1 MTDAAVAREKSWIE
15 TFLAFFERRLIAVLF
30 LGFAS
35 GLPLALTAAT
45 LQARL
50 TEAGAD
56 LTTIGFFALVGVAY
70 SLKFLWSPMIDRST
84 PPGPF
89 QHLGHRRGWTLL
101 FQLLL
106 IVAISAFGFVN
117 PAVSPIATAAVAV
130 VVAFLSASQ
139 DIVIDAYRIEVLDD
153 DQQGAGAAMV
163 QYGYRFGM
171 LASGAGALFVADYA
185 YHYFAEAN
193 VAAVWGA
200 ANLAEM
206 DKAGSMALLS
216 QSLSSLTDAVH
227 QSWIITFL
235 AMAVLMMVGVLTTF
249 LVREPPNR
257 RPPAPAIE
265 GEAGFALRLVAIVSL
280 TAVAI
285 VAFLAVKKGL
295 SQLDWVT
302 WAINAVA
309 TLVAAAVPVAIVM
322 SLPKPSVGGNRQ
334 YQAIHIWLENA
345 VVKPFREVAK
355 RDGWQLILLFIVLF
369 KVGDAVLGSMA
380 TTFYLNIGFT
390 KPEIAEI
397 SKIFGLVATLLGV
410 WVGSLLVTK
419 WGMGKSL
426 LLTGVLQLLSNLMFS
441 WQAYVGHDINWLYLT
456 IAIENFTGGMASA
469 AFVAYISRLCNL
481 QFTATQY
488 ALFSSLAVVG
498 RTVIASP
505 MGGIAET
512 IGWVDY
518 FLLSTVMAI
527 PGMLLLIFM
536 LRRHPVT
543 IETPAANIA
552 DD

>member
-1 MTDAAVAREKSWIE
+1 MSEAAVARQKSWSE
-15 TFLAFFERRLIAVLF
+15 TVLAFFERRLIAVLF

-70 SLKFLWSPMIDRST
+70 SLKFLWSPMIDRSM

-89 QHLGHRRGWTLL
+89 QKLGHRRGWTLL

-106 IVAISAFGFVN
+106 IVAIAIFGLIN
-117 PAVSPIATAAVAV
+117 PAVSPIATAAMAV

-153 DQQGAGAAMV
+153 DQQGAGAAMI

-171 LASGAGALFVADYA
+171 LASGAGALFVAEYA
-185 YHYFAEAN
+185 YRHFAGTDIAAAPGTADPEA
-193 VAAVWGA
+193 V
-200 ANLAEM
+200 NL
-206 DKAGSMALLS
+206 
-216 QSLSSLTDAVH
+216 
-227 QSWIITFL
+227 SWIVTFFT
-235 AMAVLMMVGVLTTF
+235 MAALMIVGVVTTV

-265 GEAGFALRLVAIVSL
+265 GEAGFALRLLAIISL

-285 VAFLAVKKGL
+285 GAFLLVKNLLAPLGWKNWAVN
-295 SQLDWVT
+295 
-302 WAINAVA
+302 AIA
-309 TLVAAAVPVAIVM
+309 TLIAAGVPVAIVIA
-322 SLPKPSVGGNRQ
+322 LPKPKAGGNRQ

-355 RDGWQLILLFIVLF
+355 RDGWQLILAFIVLF
-369 KVGDAVLGSMA
+369 KVGDAVLGTMA

-390 KPEIAEI
+390 KPEIAEV

-410 WVGSLLVTK
+410 WVGSLMVIK
-419 WGMGKSL
+419 WGMGRSL

-441 WQAYVGHDINWLYLT
+441 WQAHVGHDIDWLYAT
-456 IAIENFTGGMASA
+456 IAIENFTGGMGSA

-536 LRRHPVT
+536 LKRYPVT
-543 IETPAANIA
+543 IETPAAKI
-552 DD
+552 DDD

>member
-1 MTDAAVAREKSWIE
+1 MTDAAVARERSWIE

-35 GLPLALTAAT
+35 GLPLALTGAT

-56 LTTIGFFALVGVAY
+56 LTTIGFFALVAVAY
-70 SLKFLWSPMIDRST
+70 SLKFLWSPMIDRSM

-89 QHLGHRRGWTLL
+89 QKLGHRRGWTLL

-106 IVAISAFGFVN
+106 IAAISIYGFIN
-117 PAVSPIATAAVAV
+117 PAVSPITTAAVAV

-171 LASGAGALFVADYA
+171 LASGAGALFVAEYA
-185 YHYFAEAN
+185 YRYFAEAN

-216 QSLSSLTDAVH
+216 QSISGLIDAVH
-227 QSWIITFL
+227 QSWIVTFL
-235 AMAVLMMVGVLTTF
+235 AMAALMIVGVVTTF
-249 LVREPPNR
+249 FVREPPNR

-265 GEAGFALRLVAIVSL
+265 GEAGFALRLVAIVSM

-285 VAFLAVKKGL
+285 VAFLMVKKGL
-295 SQLDWVT
+295 SYLDWPT

-309 TLVAAAVPVAIVM
+309 TLLAAAVPVAIVM
-322 SLPKPSVGGNRQ
+322 SLPKPRVGGNRQ
-334 YQAIHIWLENA
+334 YEAIHIWLENA

-355 RDGWQLILLFIVLF
+355 RDGWQMILLFIVLF

-441 WQAYVGHDINWLYLT
+441 WQAHVGHDIQWLYAT
-456 IAIENFTGGMASA
+456 IAIENFTGGMGSA

-518 FLLSTVMAI
+518 FLLSTVMAV
-527 PGMLLLIFM
+527 PGMLLLIYM

>member
-1 MTDAAVAREKSWIE
+1 MSETAVTRDKSWLE
-15 TFLAFFERRLIAVLF
+15 TFAAFFERRLIAVLF

-35 GLPLALTAAT
+35 GLPLALTGAT

-56 LTTIGFFALVGVAY
+56 LTTIGFFALVAVAY
-70 SLKFLWSPMIDRST
+70 SLKFLWSPMIDRSM

-89 QHLGHRRGWTLL
+89 QKLGHRRGWTLL

-106 IVAISAFGFVN
+106 IVAISLFGFAN
-117 PAVSPIATAAVAV
+117 PAISPFATAAMAV
-130 VVAFLSASQ
+130 LVAFLSASQ

-153 DQQGAGAAMV
+153 NQQGAGAAMI

-171 LASGAGALFVADYA
+171 LASGAGALFVAEYA
-185 YHYFAEAN
+185 YRYFAGVD
-193 VAAVWGA
+193 VAAEPGTADPNAVNLSWVVTFIVMA
-200 ANLAEM
+200 A
-206 DKAGSMALLS
+206 
-216 QSLSSLTDAVH
+216 
-227 QSWIITFL
+227 
-235 AMAVLMMVGVLTTF
+235 LMIVGVVTTL

-265 GEAGFALRLVAIVSL
+265 GEAGFGLRLMAIASMTVVAIL
-280 TAVAI
+280 
-285 VAFLAVKKGL
+285 AFLAVKKGL
-295 SQLDWVT
+295 SQLDWPN
-302 WAINAVA
+302 WALNAIA

-322 SLPKPSVGGNRQ
+322 SLPKPRVGGNRQ

-369 KVGDAVLGSMA
+369 KLGDAVLGNMA

-397 SKIFGLVATLLGV
+397 SKVFGLVATLLGV

-426 LLTGVLQLLSNLMFS
+426 LLTGVLQLVSNLMFS
-441 WQAYVGHDINWLYLT
+441 WQAHVGNDINWLYLT
-456 IAIENFTGGMASA
+456 IAIENFTGGMGSA

-518 FLLSTVMAI
+518 FLLSTAMAI

-543 IETPAANIA
+543 IETPAASIA

>member
-1 MTDAAVAREKSWIE
+1 MSEAAVAREKSWIE
-15 TFLAFFERRLIAVLF
+15 TFLAYFERRLIAVLF
-30 LGFAS
+30 LGFSS
-35 GLPLALTAAT
+35 GLPLALTGAT

-56 LTTIGFFALVGVAY
+56 LTTIGFFALVAVAY
-70 SLKFLWSPMIDRST
+70 SLKFLWSPMIDRSM

-89 QHLGHRRGWTLL
+89 QKLGHRRGWTLL

-106 IVAISAFGFVN
+106 IAAISVYGFVN

-171 LASGAGALFVADYA
+171 LASGAGALFVAEYA
-185 YHYFAEAN
+185 YRYFAGTDS
-193 VAAVWGA
+193 AAAPGTA
-200 ANLAEM
+200 
-206 DKAGSMALLS
+206 DP
-216 QSLSSLTDAVH
+216 DAVNL
-227 QSWIITFL
+227 SWIVTFIT
-235 AMAVLMMVGVLTTF
+235 MAVLMVVGVVTTL
-249 LVREPPNR
+249 LVQEPPNR

-265 GEAGFALRLVAIVSL
+265 GEAGFALRLVAIVGM

-285 VAFLAVKKGL
+285 VAFLTVKKGL
-295 SQLDWVT
+295 GQGGLPT
-302 WAINAVA
+302 WAINAIA
-309 TLVAAAVPVAIVM
+309 TLVAAAIPVAIVM
-322 SLPKPSVGGNRQ
+322 SLPKPKVGGNRQ
-334 YQAIHIWLENA
+334 YEAIHIWLENA

-355 RDGWQLILLFIVLF
+355 RDGWQMILLFIVLF

-390 KPEIAEI
+390 KFEIGEI
-397 SKIFGLVATLLGV
+397 SKVFGLVATLLGV
-410 WVGSLLVTK
+410 WVGSLMVTK

-441 WQAYVGHDINWLYLT
+441 WQAYVGHDVTWLYVT
-456 IAIENFTGGMASA
+456 IAIENFTGGMGSA

-512 IGWVDY
+512 IGWIDY

-527 PGMLLLIFM
+527 PGMLLLIYM

>member
-1 MTDAAVAREKSWIE
+1 MRAVPGVGADVGSAMTDTAVAREKSWVE
-15 TFLAFFERRLIAVLF
+15 AFVAFFERRLIAVLF

-70 SLKFLWSPMIDRST
+70 SLKFLWSPLIDRSM

-89 QHLGHRRGWTLL
+89 KNLGHRRGWILL
-101 FQLLL
+101 FQLSLMAAIVLFGL
-106 IVAISAFGFVN
+106 IN
-117 PAVSPIATAAVAV
+117 PAVSPVATAAMAV

-153 DQQGAGAAMV
+153 NQQGAGAAMI
-163 QYGYRFGM
+163 QYGYRLGM
-171 LASGAGALFVADYA
+171 LASGAGALFIAEYA
-185 YHYFAEAN
+185 YRYFAEA
-193 VAAVWGA
+193 ADEA
-200 ANLAEM
+200 
-206 DKAGSMALLS
+206 
-216 QSLSSLTDAVH
+216 SLGEAVH
-227 QSWIITFL
+227 LSWVVTFI
-235 AMAVLMMVGVLTTF
+235 AMAALMAVGIATTF
-249 LVREPPNR
+249 LVREPPHKR
-257 RPPAPAIE
+257 AAAPAAE
-265 GEAGFALRLVAIVSL
+265 GEASFLLRMGAI
-280 TAVAI
+280 AVAMALA
-285 VAFLAVKKGL
+285 VGAFLGIKEGL
-295 SQLDWVT
+295 TQLGWPR
-302 WAINAVA
+302 WAPNVAA
-309 TLVAAAVPVAIVM
+309 TLIAAFVPVVIVM
-322 SLPKPSVGGNRQ
+322 LLPKPRPGGNPQ
-334 YQAIHIWLENA
+334 YNAIRLWLDNA
-345 VVKPFREVAK
+345 VMKPFAEVTK
-355 RDGWQLILLFIVLF
+355 RDGWVLILLFIVLF
-369 KVGDAVLGSMA
+369 KLGDAVLGTMA
-380 TTFYLNIGFT
+380 TAFYLNIGFT

-410 WVGSLLVTK
+410 WIGGLMVMK

-441 WQAYVGHDINWLYLT
+441 WQAYVGHDINWLYVT

-488 ALFSSLAVVG
+488 ALFSSLAAVG

-505 MGGIAET
+505 MGGIAEQ
-512 IGWVDY
+512 IGWIDY
-518 FLLSTVMAI
+518 FLLSTAMAL
-527 PGMLLLIFM
+527 PGMLLLLFM

-543 IETPAANIA
+543 IDTPAVAMA

>member
-1 MTDAAVAREKSWIE
+1 MSEAAITRDKSWIE

-35 GLPLALTAAT
+35 GLPLALTGAT

-56 LTTIGFFALVGVAY
+56 LTTIGFFALVAVAY
-70 SLKFLWSPMIDRST
+70 SLKFLWSPMIDRSM

-89 QHLGHRRGWTLL
+89 QKLGHRRGWTLL

-106 IVAISAFGFVN
+106 IVAISIYGFIN

-153 DQQGAGAAMV
+153 NQQGAGAAMI

-171 LASGAGALFVADYA
+171 LASGAGALFLAEYA
-185 YHYFAEAN
+185 YHHFAEAN
-193 VAAVWGA
+193 VAAAWGA
-200 ANLAEM
+200 ASLADM
-206 DKAGSMALLS
+206 NKAGSMALLS
-216 QSLSSLTDAVH
+216 QSIIGLTDAVH
-227 QSWIITFL
+227 QSWIVTFL
-235 AMAVLMMVGVLTTF
+235 AMAALMMVGVATTF

-265 GEAGFALRLVAIVSL
+265 GEAGFALRLVAIASM

-285 VAFLAVKKGL
+285 LAFLAVKGGL
-295 SQLDWVT
+295 THAKWDN

-309 TLVAAAVPVAIVM
+309 TLIAAAVPVSIVM
-322 SLPKPSVGGNRQ
+322 ALPKPRPGSSRQ

-355 RDGWQLILLFIVLF
+355 RDGWQLILVFIVLF
-369 KVGDAVLGSMA
+369 KVGDAVLGTMA
-380 TTFYLNIGFT
+380 TTFYLKIGFT
-390 KPEIAEI
+390 KFEIGEI
-397 SKIFGLVATLLGV
+397 SKAFGLVATLLGV
-410 WVGSLLVTK
+410 WVGSLMVTK

-441 WQAYVGHDINWLYLT
+441 WQAYVGHDIGWLYVT
-456 IAIENFTGGMASA
+456 IAIENLTGGMASA

-518 FLLSTVMAI
+518 FLLSTAMAI
-527 PGMLLLIFM
+527 PGMLLLIYM

>member
-1 MTDAAVAREKSWIE
+1 MAEAAAAQEKSWLQ

-30 LGFAS
+30 LGFSS

-70 SLKFLWSPMIDRST
+70 SLKFLWSPMIDRSM

-89 QHLGHRRGWTLL
+89 QKLGHRRGWTLL

-106 IVAISAFGFVN
+106 IVAISVFAFVN

-130 VVAFLSASQ
+130 MVAFLSASQ
-139 DIVIDAYRIEVLDD
+139 DIVIDAYRIEVLDN
-153 DQQGAGAAMV
+153 DQQGAGAAMI
-163 QYGYRFGM
+163 QYGYRGGM
-171 LASGAGALFVADYA
+171 LASGFGALFVAEYA
-185 YHYFAEAN
+185 YRYFAGVDAAPAPGTADPEA
-193 VAAVWGA
+193 V
-200 ANLAEM
+200 NL
-206 DKAGSMALLS
+206 
-216 QSLSSLTDAVH
+216 
-227 QSWIITFL
+227 SWIVTFIV
-235 AMAVLMMVGVLTTF
+235 MAALMIVGVVTTL

-257 RPPAPAIE
+257 RPPAPTIE
-265 GEAGFALRLVAIVSL
+265 GEAGFGLRLLAIASMTVVAIL
-280 TAVAI
+280 
-285 VAFLAVKKGL
+285 AFLAVKKGL
-295 SQLDWVT
+295 VPLIWPN
-302 WAINAVA
+302 WAVNAIA
-309 TLVAAAVPVAIVM
+309 TVLAAAVPVAIVM
-322 SLPKPSVGGNRQ
+322 SLPKPGAGSNRQ

-355 RDGWQLILLFIVLF
+355 RDGWQMILLFIVLF
-369 KVGDAVLGSMA
+369 KLGDAVLGSMA

-390 KPEIAEI
+390 KLEIGEI
-397 SKIFGLVATLLGV
+397 SKAFGLVATLLGV
-410 WVGSLLVTK
+410 WVGSLIVTK

-441 WQAYVGHDINWLYLT
+441 WQAYVGNDINWLYLT

-518 FLLSTVMAI
+518 FLLSTAMAV

-536 LRRHPVT
+536 LKRYPVT
-543 IETPAANIA
+543 IETPAADIT